1 MAFKGNEDGT
11 ISNDGDELARLPK
24 KKGQAQ
30 LKMFI
35 NDWRRKNGQQGT
47 SNMPSREEV
56 PFYLQPFIDQV

>member
-11 ISNDGDELARLPK
+11 ISNDGGKLARLSK

-35 NDWRRKNGQQGT
+35 NDWRIKNGQQGT
-47 SNMPSREEV
+47 SNMPSREEI
-56 PFYLQPFIDQV
+56 PFYLQPFIDSV